1 MVWSM
6 CNQLLLQQGVIHCM
20 HWMNKLVVLMFY
32 IYFLCLWTILHE
44 AQNQRYIPEIVIF
57 VKPCPKM
64 YDRAKI
70 KNDTKVYDNV

>member
-1 MVWSM
+1 
-6 CNQLLLQQGVIHCM
+6 
-20 HWMNKLVVLMFY
+20 MFY

-44 AQNQRYIPEIVIF
+44 TQNQRYIPEIVIF